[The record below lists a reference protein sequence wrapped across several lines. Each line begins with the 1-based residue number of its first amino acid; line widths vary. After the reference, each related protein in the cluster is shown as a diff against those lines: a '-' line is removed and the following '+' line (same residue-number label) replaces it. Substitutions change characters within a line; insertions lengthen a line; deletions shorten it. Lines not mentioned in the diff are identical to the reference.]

1 MANAQP
7 AKQSGEQN
15 LLWALVL
22 IVVACTATA
31 LATWWICDFVI
42 EGFQDSSTMALL
54 ITDAGVKSDD
64 AKLQGQLSSATMAL
78 KTCRDLGLALA
89 LGCFGVGVAVMVRIW
104 RKRAS

>member
-7 AKQSGEQN
+7 AKPNAEQN

-22 IVVACTATA
+22 IVVACSLTS

-42 EGFQDSSTMALL
+42 EGFADSSTMALL

-78 KTCRDLGLALA
+78 KTCRDLGLALSI
-89 LGCFGVGVAVMVRIW
+89 GCVGVGVAVILRL
-104 RKRAS
+104 RRQNAS